1 MNLYYLGLYEKAL
14 PEELSW
20 ECKFETAA
28 TYGFDGIEL
37 SIDESDKR
45 LSRLSETCSEVKDI
59 KRAMNDTGLP
69 IRTMCL
75 SGHRRFPFGSH
86 DRNTRERARQILQS
100 AVLLASALG
109 IRIIQLAGYDV
120 YYENHDE
127 ETEQW
132 FLDGIEHA
140 ANFAASY
147 GVALGFETME
157 TAFMDTVEKA
167 MAIAKKINSPY
178 LGLYP
183 DIGNLKNAA
192 ELYQGDVVEDLRL
205 GTGHIWA
212 AHLKETRT
220 GTYRDMRIGNG
231 HTEYEKSLQE
241 LWNQGVRMFVGEFW
255 YHDGDDYANTIQNA
269 AVFLRK
275 KIANRCSLPRVD

>member
-1 MNLYYLGLYEKAL
+1 MSSYYLGLYEKAL
-14 PEELSW
+14 PEELCW
-20 ECKFETAA
+20 NYKFEAAA
-28 TYGFDGIEL
+28 TNGFDGIEL

-45 LSRLSETCSEVKDI
+45 LSRLSQTCSEVKEI
-59 KRAMNDTGLP
+59 KRAMNYTGLP

-75 SGHRRFPFGSH
+75 SAHRKFPFGSH
-86 DRNTRERARQILQS
+86 DSNTRELARQILQG

-120 YYENHDE
+120 YYEEHDE

-140 ANFAASY
+140 TDFAARY
-147 GVALGFETME
+147 GVVLGFETME

-167 MAIAKKINSPY
+167 MAIVRKINSSY

-192 ELYQGDVVEDLRL
+192 ELYQGDAVKDLRL
-205 GTGHIWA
+205 GAGRIWA

-220 GTYRDMRIGNG
+220 GTYRDMRIGSNG
-231 HTEYEKSLQE
+231 HTEYDRSIRE

-255 YHDGDDYANTIQNA
+255 YHDGDDYANIIQNA
-269 AVFLRK
+269 AAFLRK
-275 KIANRCSLPRVD
+275 KISNGCS